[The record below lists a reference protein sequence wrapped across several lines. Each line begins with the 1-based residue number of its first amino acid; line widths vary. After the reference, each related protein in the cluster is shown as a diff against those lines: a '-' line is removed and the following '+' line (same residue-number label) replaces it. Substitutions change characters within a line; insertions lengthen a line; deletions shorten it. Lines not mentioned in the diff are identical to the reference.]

1 MTSNKPYLLRALNE
15 WILDNGQT
23 PHVIVDINAEGVDV
37 PDQAIQDGK
46 LVLNIA
52 PQATRDLE
60 ISNEFISF
68 QARFAGAPH
77 DIFLPIDAVMAIYA
91 RENGQGMM
99 FAQGKEEAG
108 KEEVGKQDVGKENG
122 KDDASND
129 KPDDDSSRGPHLK
142 LIK

>member
-23 PHVIVDINAEGVDV
+23 PYIIVDIHADCIQV
-37 PDQAIQDGK
+37 PEQAIQDGK

-52 PQATRDLE
+52 PEATRKLE
-60 ISNEFISF
+60 LGNESINF
-68 QARFAGAPH
+68 QARFSGSPFN
-77 DIFLPIDAVMAIYA
+77 IYLPMDAVMAIYA

-99 FAQGKEEAG
+99 FAHGKEQV
-108 KEEVGKQDVGKENG
+108 EEEKTIDE
-122 KDDASND
+122 S
-129 KPDDDSSRGPHLK
+129 PPGPHLK

>member
-23 PHVIVDINAEGVDV
+23 PHIIVDITAEGVNV

-52 PQATRDLE
+52 PQATRGLE
-60 ISNEFISF
+60 MSNESISF

-77 DIFLPIDAVMAIYA
+77 EIFLPIDAVMAIYA

-99 FAQGKEEAG
+99 FAQGKEDADKEQVGKEDAG
-108 KEEVGKQDVGKENG
+108 KESGNDGAKK
-122 KDDASND
+122 D
-129 KPDDDSSRGPHLK
+129 KPGDKPGRGPHLK